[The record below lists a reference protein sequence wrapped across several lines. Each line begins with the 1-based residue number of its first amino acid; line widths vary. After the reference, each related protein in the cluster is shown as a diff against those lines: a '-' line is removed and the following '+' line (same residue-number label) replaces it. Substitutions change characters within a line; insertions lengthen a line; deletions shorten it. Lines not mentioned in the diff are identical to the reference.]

1 MDGPMSE
8 VSQKDKKTNI
18 YWRMYLDS
26 KKMVQMSQGRDRDAG
41 VENGCVDTEG
51 GREDGVNWEIGT
63 DWRAVP
69 CMKQIAS
76 GNLLH
81 STGSSAQCSV
91 VT

>member
-51 GREDGVNWEIGT
+51 GRMGLTGRLGLT
-63 DWRAVP
+63 DVQYRVWNR
-69 CMKQIAS
+69 
-76 GNLLH
+76 
-81 STGSSAQCSV
+81 
-91 VT
+91 